1 MPAAKRKPGRG
12 GARPGAGRPVSTG
25 AGTNRVVF
33 RVTFNAAVTGV
44 DIGDFILT
52 TTGGLTGTITNVT
65 PLSAFLSESTWALDS
80 VPPAFVIARSA
91 RISACACAR
100 SISF

>member
-33 RVTFNAAVTGV
+33 RVTSEQRAELDAEAAR
-44 DIGDFILT
+44 L
-52 TTGGLTGTITNVT
+52 GLA
-65 PLSAFLSESTWALDS
+65 SADLAAKRR
-80 VPPAFVIARSA
+80 AFPT
-91 RISACACAR
+91 
-100 SISF
+100 